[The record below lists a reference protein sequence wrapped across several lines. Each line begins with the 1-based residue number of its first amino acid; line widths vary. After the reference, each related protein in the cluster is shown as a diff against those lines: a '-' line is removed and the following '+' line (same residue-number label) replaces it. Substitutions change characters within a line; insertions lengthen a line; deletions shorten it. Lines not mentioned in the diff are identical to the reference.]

1 MGTLEEGE
9 MNRGREGEAERGGDR
24 KRGRS
29 SLPYLLSKAPVTSS
43 VKLRFPF
50 PKNPHS
56 LLSLLQLASP
66 ALPVGAYSYSDGLET
81 LVDTGVIDDQ
91 QGLRQWLEQELCYGT
106 VRLEAA
112 GMVRAYQ
119 SVKSSDF
126 EALSYWNAWVSA
138 RQETAELRSQS
149 WQMGNSLMQLLRD
162 LPPQQ
167 KTPALTYIQDLASAA
182 GKPCNYAIAFGIAA
196 AYWEI
201 DITDAVLGYLHSWAS
216 HLIGAGVKLIPLGQ
230 TAGQQLLLALGTKLS
245 IATQEVLALEDDQL
259 SSCGWGLALASMA
272 HETQYTR
279 LFRS

>member
-1 MGTLEEGE
+1 MGTLEEEQGE
-9 MNRGREGEAERGGDR
+9 MGRGGAGGAGGVQESR
-24 KRGRS
+24 KT
-29 SLPYLLSKAPVTSS
+29 SLPQ
-43 VKLRFPF
+43 R
-50 PKNPHS
+50 NPLT

-81 LVDTGVIDDQ
+81 LVDTGVINNQ
-91 QGLRQWLEQELCYGT
+91 QSLRQWVEQELRYGAI
-106 VRLEAA
+106 RLEAA
-112 GMVRAYQ
+112 GMVRSYR

-149 WQMGNSLMQLLRD
+149 WQMGNSLMRLLLD
-162 LPPQQ
+162 LPPQP
-167 KTPALTYIQDLASAA
+167 KMSPLTGIQNLASAA

-196 AYWEI
+196 AYWQI

-216 HLIGAGVKLIPLGQ
+216 HLISAGVKLIPLGQ
-230 TAGQQLLLALGTKLS
+230 TAGQQLLLELGTRLS
-245 IATQEVLALEDDQL
+245 VATQEVLALEDDQL